1 MKSWSQKVSTELS
14 VSRTFS
20 NLAVKRKNFQI
31 QPLVIRKN
39 LPKNFSGDL
48 NGEIIIVSRKL
59 TKILAVK
66 AITPLEPFA
75 KPPIFYGSIILRIV
89 LKNRF
94 FSRTE

>member
-1 MKSWSQKVSTELS
+1 MIDEKLIAK
-14 VSRTFS
+14 
-20 NLAVKRKNFQI
+20 
-31 QPLVIRKN
+31 
-39 LPKNFSGDL
+39 GL

-59 TKILAVK
+59 AKILVVK